1 MSPFL
6 QDIIS
11 IYQIFSL
18 TELMKLYSKKG
29 SLFVSS
35 WLMLPDALYWDSFH
49 SPSPHQNINQI
60 PNQVKER

>member
-6 QDIIS
+6 QDKLS
-11 IYQIFSL
+11 IYQVFSL
-18 TELMKLYSKKG
+18 TELMKLYFKKG

-49 SPSPHQNINQI
+49 SPSPH
-60 PNQVKER
+60 